1 MFQKRIKCLLDPQ
14 CQNTKS
20 INYKIAGRGKVPSRP
35 AFIWIIINQMKSSIR
50 LLNLTIISFLI
61 LSGCTASLIPTKS
74 VVITQEPGVSQQSE
88 TVILPEATATI
99 EPTPSAPMKA
109 TVNDE
114 GIWLSDYEDELL
126 RYQTA
131 ATNLEK
137 EIDENLVPEFVLGT
151 MIDTLFLA
159 QGARAAG
166 FVLDQESYIKK
177 YETLVS
183 DSGGENA
190 FQQWLLANHY
200 SPESFERQYKLQI
213 EAAWMRDHL
222 ISQVPTRAEQIRARQ
237 ILVSSKTLAEDIY
250 NQLQNGADY
259 EYYAWGY
266 DQLAGG
272 ELGWFPRNYL
282 VLPQIEEAVFNLQP
296 GEYTQLIES
305 TYGYHIVQVMERELD
320 RELTQDALLQQQRQA
335 LINWLSEQKA
345 KSSINLGQ
353 N

>member
-1 MFQKRIKCLLDPQ
+1 MKKTIQ
-14 CQNTKS
+14 
-20 INYKIAGRGKVPSRP
+20 
-35 AFIWIIINQMKSSIR
+35 IIILIIIPF
-50 LLNLTIISFLI
+50 LL
-61 LSGCTASLIPTKS
+61 LSGCDAALVPSPSEGQTLDPTL
-74 VVITQEPGVSQQSE
+74 PQSIE
-88 TVILPEATATI
+88 TEVATFETATP
-99 EPTPSAPMKA
+99 EPTAAPPMKA
-109 TVNDE
+109 IVNDE
-114 GIWLSDYEDELL
+114 GIWLNDFEDEVL

-131 ATNLEK
+131 AGNLQK
-137 EIDENLVPEFVLGT
+137 EIDENQASEIVLET
-151 MIDTLFLA
+151 MTDTILLA
-159 QGARAAG
+159 QGARQAG
-166 FVLDQESYIKK
+166 FVLDQDLYIKK

-190 FQQWLLANHY
+190 FQQWLLDNHY

-250 NQLQNGADY
+250 NQLQNGADF

-282 VLPQIEEAVFNLQP
+282 VLSQIEDAVFNLQP
-296 GEYTQLIES
+296 GEYTAVIES

-320 RELTQDALLQQQRQA
+320 RNLTQDALLQLQKLA
-335 LINWLSEQKA
+335 LNNWLLEQKEQ
-345 KSSINLGQ
+345 SSVILVQ